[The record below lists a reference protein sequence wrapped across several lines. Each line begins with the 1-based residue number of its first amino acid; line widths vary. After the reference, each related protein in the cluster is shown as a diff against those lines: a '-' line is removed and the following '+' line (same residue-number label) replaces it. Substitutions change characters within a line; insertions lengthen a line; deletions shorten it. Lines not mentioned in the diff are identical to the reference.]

1 MWGIA
6 ALTALISTVFGFAL
20 ACVPV
25 AKDIS
30 SWYESSYYS
39 RSSFDH
45 WETRRVLKVNAI
57 VAVIAFVVLL
67 FVDWLF
73 YFKERPVFAG
83 AGWVGMVVVNLIIL
97 LIAFG
102 IVDGFRR
109 KVGLASAGSLVIV
122 VVLSAGVVG
131 IWNNWYLGQGNVDK
145 LTHALNVKMV
155 PTNPK
160 DPAGN
165 YPPTSDDHM
174 VIVGDQAARN
184 QANRAMNT
192 KGISTRYDLGDGEL
206 QSVAGHMYYLFDL
219 KVTGVKNSG
228 AVQYTSPGY
237 IAVDAEDPNAA
248 PEAKL
253 GYKIHY
259 FPGGT
264 YQANLER
271 YLYNNGFRTQFIDG
285 LSLEVD
291 DNWQPYYTAS
301 VNDPLVR
308 WQDSAPVG
316 FIAVDAQTGKI
327 NRYKLDQIPAWVDRV
342 YSRATAQHLL
352 DAWGHW
358 GQAPY
363 KAINEG
369 SANRYKLS
377 GDLNLVYTEA
387 KGDWPGGPA
396 YQALFTSFKSDTAV
410 RYVAL
415 MSTRSNQVFVYEAP
429 AGLQVESNVKEA
441 FNQTVSTTKKF
452 DPTALALHK
461 IYGQLTWVASM
472 VGDGQGDKSDDNG
485 TVVPTSF
492 AGVGVINATQ
502 ADSSKAIIGRD
513 KGDALSQYS
522 TQIATGSN
530 NNAPGANAQE
540 KTLQGKLASVSPPLV
555 FNGNTYMILTLEG
568 DNAHLY
574 RGQVTETATSLSMT
588 VAKVGD
594 QVTIKYIDTGG
605 NNPIRNIA
613 SFQSASL
620 AGVN

>member
-6 ALTALISTVFGFAL
+6 ASAAAISAVIGFVL

-30 SWYESSYYS
+30 DWYYGRFES
-39 RSSFDH
+39 
-45 WETRRVLKVNAI
+45 WETSRTLKANAI
-57 VAVIAFVVLL
+57 AAVASFVVLL
-67 FVDWLF
+67 FVDWLIF
-73 YFKERPVFAG
+73 FKMRPVFAG
-83 AGWVGMVVVNLIIL
+83 AGWTGLVITNLIIL
-97 LIAFG
+97 AIAFG
-102 IVDGFRR
+102 IVDYARR
-109 KVGLASAGSLVIV
+109 KAGLASAGSIIMVIV
-122 VVLSAGVVG
+122 LAGGVVG
-131 IWNNWYLGQGNVDK
+131 IWNNWFLGQGNVDK
-145 LTHALNVKMV
+145 MVHALDVKMV
-155 PTNPK
+155 PTDPK

-165 YPPTSDDHM
+165 YPPTSDEHM

-184 QANRAMNT
+184 QANRAMNN
-192 KGISTRYDLGDGEL
+192 KGISSRYSLGDGEL

-219 KVTGVKNSG
+219 KVSGVKDSG
-228 AVQYTSPGY
+228 AVNYTSPGY
-237 IAVDAEDPNAA
+237 IVVDAEDPNAA
-248 PEAKL
+248 PQAKL

-264 YQANLER
+264 FQANLER
-271 YLYNNGFRTQFIDG
+271 YLYNNGFRTQFLDG

-308 WQDSAPVG
+308 WQDSVPRQ
-316 FIAVDAQTGKI
+316 FMTVDPQSGKI
-327 NRYKLDQIPAWVDRV
+327 TKYALDKIPAWVDRV
-342 YSRATAQHLL
+342 YSRNTAEHLL

-358 GQAPY
+358 AQAPY

-369 SANRYKLS
+369 KANRYKIS
-377 GDLNLVYTEA
+377 GGLNLVYTEA

-396 YQALFTSFKSDTAV
+396 WQALFTSFKSDTAV
-410 RYVAL
+410 RYIAL

-429 AGLQVESNVKEA
+429 GGLQVENNVKDA
-441 FNQTVSTTKKF
+441 FNQTSSTTKKF

-472 VGDGQGDKSDDNG
+472 VGDGLGDKTDDNG

-530 NNAPGANAQE
+530 NNSPGANAQE

-574 RGQVTETATSLSMT
+574 RGQVTETANSLAMT

-594 QVTIKYIDTGG
+594 QVTIKYIDTGSK
-605 NNPIRNIA
+605 NPIRNIA

>member
-6 ALTALISTVFGFAL
+6 AIAAAISAVLGFAL

-30 SWYESSYYS
+30 DWYYG
-39 RSSFDH
+39 RFDH
-45 WETRRVLKVNAI
+45 WETSRVVRANA
-57 VAVIAFVVLL
+57 VAAVISFVVLL
-67 FVDWLF
+67 FTDWLIF
-73 YFKERPVFAG
+73 FKMRPVFAG
-83 AGWVGMVVVNLIIL
+83 AGWTFLVITNLVIL

-102 IVDGFRR
+102 IVDGIRR
-109 KVGLASAGSLVIV
+109 KVGLASAVSASVVIV
-122 VVLSAGVVG
+122 LLVGVLG
-131 IWNNWYLGQGNVDK
+131 IWNNWWLGQGNVDK

-155 PTNPK
+155 TTDAK

-165 YPPTSDDHM
+165 YPPTSDEHM

-192 KGISTRYDLGDGEL
+192 KGISTRYDLGDGAL
-206 QSVAGHMYYLFDL
+206 QSVAGHMYYIFDL

-228 AVQYTSPGY
+228 AVDYTSPGY
-237 IAVDAEDPNAA
+237 IVVDAEDPNAA
-248 PEAKL
+248 PQAKL
-253 GYKIHY
+253 GYKIKY

-264 YQANLER
+264 FQANLER
-271 YLYNNGFRTQFIDG
+271 HLYNNGYRTQFIDG

-291 DNWQPYYTAS
+291 DDWKPYYTAS

-308 WQDSAPVG
+308 WQDSVPVG

-327 NRYKLDQIPAWVDRV
+327 NRSNLNQIPTWVDRV
-342 YSRATAQHLL
+342 YSRSTAQHLL

-369 SANRYKLS
+369 SANRYKIS

-396 YQALFTSFKSDTAV
+396 WQALFTSFKSDTAV
-410 RYVAL
+410 RYIAL
-415 MSTRSNQVFVYEAP
+415 MSTRSNQVFVYDAP
-429 AGLQVESNVKEA
+429 AGLQVENSVKEA
-441 FNQTVSTTKKF
+441 FNQTASTTKKF

-472 VGDGQGDKSDDNG
+472 VGDGQGDKTDDNG

-522 TQIATGSN
+522 TQIATGN
-530 NNAPGANAQE
+530 NNNSPGANAQE

-555 FNGNTYMILTLEG
+555 FNGNTFMIFTIEG

-574 RGQVTETATSLSMT
+574 RGQVTETANSLAMT